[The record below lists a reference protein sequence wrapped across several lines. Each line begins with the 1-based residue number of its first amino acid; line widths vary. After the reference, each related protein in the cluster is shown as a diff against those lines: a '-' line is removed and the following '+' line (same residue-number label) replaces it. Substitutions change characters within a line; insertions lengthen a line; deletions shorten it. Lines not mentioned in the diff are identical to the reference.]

1 MPWGSTGLQSDF
13 LDNLEKK
20 KSMNR
25 FLHSSYKN
33 IIQNN
38 QNHLFP
44 LTNTQASE
52 HFQTQDLDSS

>member
-1 MPWGSTGLQSDF
+1 
-13 LDNLEKK
+13 
-20 KSMNR
+20 MNR